1 MRMDK
6 RIGDSLTCISYHIRA
21 QDMNQYGSIH
31 GGRLLT
37 LADEIGFLAAHR
49 HAGGRCL
56 TVGVHQAR
64 FYRGAATG
72 MQLDIEARVALTGRT
87 SLWVPVRMT
96 LAGEDIMDAVYVYV
110 AVDAHGAP
118 APVPAIVADTEEAQA
133 LQARM
138 QTLRSDFL
146 GTRP

>member
-1 MRMDK
+1 MRMEK
-6 RIGDSLTCISYHIRA
+6 RIDDSLTCISYHIRA

-37 LADEIGFLAAHR
+37 LADEVGFLAAHR
-49 HAGGRCL
+49 HAGQRCL

-64 FYRGAATG
+64 FYRGAEAG
-72 MQLDIEARVALTGRT
+72 MQIDIETRVALTGRT
-87 SLWVPVRMT
+87 SMWVPVRMA

-110 AVDAHGAP
+110 AVDARGAP
-118 APVPAIVADTEEAQA
+118 SPVPSVVADTREERE

-138 QTLRSDFL
+138 QTLRTDFL

>member
-6 RIGDSLTCISYHIRA
+6 RIGDSLTRTSYHIRT
-21 QDMNQYGSIH
+21 QDMNQYSSIH

-64 FYRGAATG
+64 FYRGAEAG
-72 MQLDIEARVALTGRT
+72 MQLDIEARVGLTGHS
-87 SLWVPVRMT
+87 SLWVPVRMVLT
-96 LAGEDIMDAVYVYV
+96 GEDIMDAVYVYV
-110 AVDAHGAP
+110 AVDARGTP
-118 APVPAIVADTEEAQA
+118 CPVPGVVADSEDAAA

-138 QTLRSDFL
+138 QAMRAEFL
-146 GTRP
+146 STRP

>member
-6 RIGDSLTCISYHIRA
+6 RIGDSLTRTSYHIRT
-21 QDMNQYGSIH
+21 QDTNQYSSIH

-64 FYRGAATG
+64 FYRGAETG
-72 MQLDIEARVALTGRT
+72 MQIDIEAQVALTGRT
-87 SLWVPVRMT
+87 SLWVPVRMA

-110 AVDAHGAP
+110 AIDARGAP
-118 APVPAIVADTEEAQA
+118 SPVPAIVADTQEELA
-133 LQARM
+133 LQART
-138 QTLRSDFL
+138 QTMRTAFL
-146 GTRP
+146 GARP